1 MIKIGRRVKNLSRAD
16 LNQIIPLHQDS
27 LADIGAILG
36 TNYLSRFY
44 NLLFS
49 ETDHTLLGVFEKDKL
64 IGLLAGSFNLPET
77 HLSLRQLLKIREI
90 LLVLVNIFIGKI
102 DPGRIIQRL
111 QLEKFLFQKMED
123 NSGGIVILLVK
134 EDYRR
139 QGIGRLLIEEF
150 LRRCRK
156 KKIDEVYVDTL
167 ESFQGTLTFYRSL
180 GFSIRTSSGQTH
192 LLSKKIVE
200 FT

>member
-44 NLLFS
+44 HLLYAAPN
-49 ETDHTLLGVFEKDKL
+49 HCLLGVFDKDNL
-64 IGLLAGSFNLPET
+64 IGLLAGSFNLRET
-77 HLSLRQLLKIREI
+77 HLLLRQLLKVREI
-90 LLVLVNIFIGKI
+90 LRVLINIFIGKI

-111 QLEKFLFQKMED
+111 QLEKFLFQKMKD
-123 NSGGIVILLVK
+123 DSGGIVILLV
-134 EDYRR
+134 EERFRR
-139 QGIGRLLIEEF
+139 QGIGRLLVEEF

-180 GFSIRTSSGQTH
+180 GFSIRTSSGRTH
-192 LLSKKIVE
+192 LLSKKI
-200 FT
+200 